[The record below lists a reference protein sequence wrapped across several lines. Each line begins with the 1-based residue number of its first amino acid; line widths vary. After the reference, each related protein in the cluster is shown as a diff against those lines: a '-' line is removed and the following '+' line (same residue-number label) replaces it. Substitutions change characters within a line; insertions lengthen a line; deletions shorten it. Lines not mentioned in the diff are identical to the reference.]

1 MTEHRGESESF
12 STIGANIFGS
22 PRWPNGRGSGL
33 KLRTVWV
40 QIPPGARQTIGDVCG
55 HFCVHT
61 SPILFIRL
69 FVSFIR
75 FVYSFRL
82 FGEIALGRIAAWV
95 GG

>member
-55 HFCVHT
+55 QFCLRT
-61 SPILFIRL
+61 SPFLFVRL
-69 FVSFIR
+69 FVWFIR
-75 FVYSFRL
+75 FVYS
-82 FGEIALGRIAAWV
+82 GKAPWV
-95 GG
+95 GLLRGSAVD